1 MASRGI
7 ALGRIIDWFKSAD
20 YEETL
25 YVLHRA
31 EDITQT
37 RAMKV
42 NQADAS
48 HQVKRV
54 RRTKKQLAAAQA
66 AQAGLPSGAD
76 LNRVEEERVHSA

>member
-54 RRTKKQLAAAQA
+54 RRTKKQMAAAQA
-66 AQAGLPSGAD
+66 ATPSQPDAHDLSVGA
-76 LNRVEEERVHSA
+76 